1 LIEHRTAQFFGV
13 WRVVV
18 YKRSDVFGRN
28 FCSHV
33 YFEGED
39 FCRTSAEWPLCRC
52 TVDVTARGAN
62 GGGCDTGQGALVS
75 TCLDRKQLFNDAVSS
90 SDCAVSIKGLLV
102 NSELLATGGRGLL
115 ELISRN

>member
-1 LIEHRTAQFFGV
+1 MACGALSFINVPTCSEETFALIYILKAG
-13 WRVVV
+13 
-18 YKRSDVFGRN
+18 
-28 FCSHV
+28 
-33 YFEGED
+33 GEC
-39 FCRTSAEWPLCRC
+39 FCRTSAEWPLWRC